1 MLAKLAS
8 CRHYLAMT
16 AEIWEV
22 PDENENRTVPMALAG
37 RETSYLDSSKL
48 YLNDIGRVAL
58 LTAEQEV
65 DLAKTIESGLFA
77 ERVLEVRQAADE
89 DKERL
94 LDGLGRS
101 IYEAT
106 IVRLQ
111 NRTKLQSNGADDSTS
126 LEKSSVKK
134 QLSPELDKQAK
145 RESDEGV
152 AIIQQYAF
160 NKKIASEDLAT
171 IADMGRAAKS
181 QMIEANLRWVVKIAN
196 RYSEPGL
203 ETRDHVQDGND
214 GLIRA
219 VEKFDFTRG
228 YKFSTYSEAWIRQTI
243 SRGIA
248 DRARAIR
255 LPIYLTDVIHKM
267 KSTAY
272 KMEQTDGIAPSP
284 EDLAKALKMP
294 VKTVVHLQEV
304 SRNVVSL
311 NISINEDG
319 DTELGDL
326 LVASGRDGNE
336 VEETVLSKDMQ
347 TAVRGLLK
355 NLSEVQAQILS
366 MRYGLDGEAP
376 KSMQLI
382 ANTLGLTR
390 ERVVTIERNALK
402 RLRGGKDGRAC
413 REFLRDY

>member
-413 REFLRDY
+413 REFLRD